1 MARQCGGRIGWVR
14 RLAAGV
20 AIGCAAAYG
29 VRAELLA
36 TYFPAGVPGYGTAPG
51 VTVASRLHPDYDPSG
66 VRVGSFLFHPQI
78 EEGLGY
84 NSNLFGSG
92 SGALGSW
99 LVGTHPSLLIGSDW
113 SRNGL
118 SAYVGADDLR
128 YLDQPAQGYTNWTAA
143 LGGTL
148 SVGRDLLTLAAAHF
162 SLHQPRTELDAL
174 PSDTPIAYQVDDV
187 RASYRIT
194 LNRWSVTP
202 SVAFSNYR
210 YAATTIDGTPT
221 SQAYRDRDVIEGA
234 VTTRYEL
241 SPQRDLL
248 FVTRALAVNYTASQ
262 AGQPTRNSDGYQVL
276 LGLSDETGAVWQY
289 RLLLGWEVRAFHAAQ
304 YGTRQAPI
312 AEAALSWNPS
322 GMTTVTATL
331 TRSIEDAAQEGIVG
345 YTYSKAR
352 VAVDHEY
359 LRNVLL
365 QAYAS
370 YQHAEYL
377 PSGGHANAATLGAG
391 ATWLINRHLRL
402 SATYDF
408 TDQHATASST
418 LQTTGNYVRSI
429 GLLTLRVAM

>member
-1 MARQCGGRIGWVR
+1 
-14 RLAAGV
+14 
-20 AIGCAAAYG
+20 
-29 VRAELLA
+29 
-36 TYFPAGVPGYGTAPG
+36 
-51 VTVASRLHPDYDPSG
+51 
-66 VRVGSFLFHPQI
+66 
-78 EEGLGY
+78 
-84 NSNLFGSG
+84 
-92 SGALGSW
+92 
-99 LVGTHPSLLIGSDW
+99 
-113 SRNGL
+113 
-118 SAYVGADDLR
+118 
-128 YLDQPAQGYTNWTAA
+128 
-143 LGGTL
+143 
-148 SVGRDLLTLAAAHF
+148 
-162 SLHQPRTELDAL
+162 
-174 PSDTPIAYQVDDV
+174 
-187 RASYRIT
+187 
-194 LNRWSVTP
+194 VTP

-248 FVTRALAVNYTASQ
+248 FVTRALAVNYTAPQ

-276 LGLSDETGAVWQY
+276 MGLSDETGAVWQY

-365 QAYAS
+365 QASAS